1 MQILDATAA
10 HAAGITAIYNHAVQ
24 HTTAI
29 WNESTVD
36 VEDRTAWIEER
47 QGAGYP
53 VLVAVDAAA
62 DGAVDGT
69 ADGDVP
75 GEVLGYATYGPWRP
89 HDGYRHT
96 VEHSVYVR
104 EGLRGRG
111 TGTAL
116 LGALLERAEQQGIH
130 VMIAG
135 IDASNEGSVRLHERL
150 GFRRTGVLPEV
161 GTKFGRWLDLAF
173 LQRRI
178 GPQDTDDTGRAEA
191 ASGASGAAAADPA
204 G

>member
-1 MQILDATAA
+1 MKILDATAA

-47 QGAGYP
+47 QGAGHP

-150 GFRRTGVLPEV
+150 GFQRTGVLPEV

-178 GPQDTDDTGRAEA
+178 APRDTDDTGRAEA